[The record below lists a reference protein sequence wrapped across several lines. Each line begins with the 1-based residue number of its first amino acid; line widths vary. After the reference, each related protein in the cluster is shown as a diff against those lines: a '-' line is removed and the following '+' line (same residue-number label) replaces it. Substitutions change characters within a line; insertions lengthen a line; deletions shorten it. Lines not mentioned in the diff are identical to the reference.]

1 MWFCAH
7 QIFLHK
13 IIKQEV
19 AFLLLCR
26 NPTFHSPSGLFLFA
40 SSVPYAENPT
50 PALLPTSE
58 KRKLKALVAQS
69 CLTLCEPMD
78 CSPPGS
84 SVRGII
90 PLGTL
95 EWAAIPFS
103 RGSSPP
109 PPGIKPGSSALQADS
124 SPPEALPSYPVSPS
138 RGLYSVGLMKW
149 GSWVPQ
155 GFSETLTNAHTPST
169 G

>member
-19 AFLLLCR
+19 AFLLLSR

-40 SSVPYAENPT
+40 SSVPTQRTQLQPSFPPVKKDNW
-50 PALLPTSE
+50 
-58 KRKLKALVAQS
+58 KLQS
-69 CLTLCEPMD
+69 LSRVWLCDPMD

-90 PLGTL
+90 PLGAL

-103 RGSSPP
+103 RGSS

-149 GSWVPQ
+149 GSWVP
-155 GFSETLTNAHTPST
+155 GVFLRPSPTPT
-169 G
+169 PRVQAK